1 MYVVAKNARDNTVTL
16 GESKDLLSSS
26 LVASDVNL
34 IAFERLEAPMRI
46 TAKIRYNQ
54 SEQDATIS
62 PEAEGRIRVDF
73 DEPQR
78 AVAEGQAVVFYS
90 AETVVGGGT
99 I

>member
-1 MYVVAKNARDNTVTL
+1 MYVVAKDAQANTVTL
-16 GESKDLLSSS
+16 GENKDLLSSS
-26 LVASDVNL
+26 LVARDVNL
-34 IAFERLEAPMRI
+34 IALGRLEGPLRV

-54 SEQDATIS
+54 TEQGATIT
-62 PEAEGRIRVDF
+62 PEGDGSVRVDF

-90 AETVVGGGT
+90 GDTVIGGGT